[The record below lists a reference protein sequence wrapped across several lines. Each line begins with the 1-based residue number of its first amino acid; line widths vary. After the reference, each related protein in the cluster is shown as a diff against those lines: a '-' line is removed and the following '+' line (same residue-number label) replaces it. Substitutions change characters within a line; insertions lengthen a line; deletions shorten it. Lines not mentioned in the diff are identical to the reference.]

1 MYEAL
6 ITTAGYMVNVAL
18 WPIIEP
24 KRKDI
29 IAKQLHGYV
38 MLLYP
43 YKTCKVIRAYSNTII
58 TCFDFISQEL
68 AMYLVN

>member
-43 YKTCKVIRAYSNTII
+43 DKTFKVIRA
-58 TCFDFISQEL
+58 
-68 AMYLVN
+68 

>member
-29 IAKQLHGYV
+29 IAKQLHG
-38 MLLYP
+38 
-43 YKTCKVIRAYSNTII
+43 N
-58 TCFDFISQEL
+58 
-68 AMYLVN
+68 AMYVAISIQNM